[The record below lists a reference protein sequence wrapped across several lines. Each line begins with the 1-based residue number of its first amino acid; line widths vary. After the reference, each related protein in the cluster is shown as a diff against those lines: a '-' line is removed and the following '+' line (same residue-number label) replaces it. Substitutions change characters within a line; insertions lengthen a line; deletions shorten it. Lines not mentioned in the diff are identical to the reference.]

1 MRLTVEAPLARR
13 TTFRIGGPAEL
24 LAEVANERALVAV
37 VRAAAAAGIGFELL
51 GLGSNLLV
59 PDEGVRGLV
68 VALTGELK
76 RIRIR
81 GLRVS
86 AGGGAPLPLVARRAA
101 EAGLAGVEA
110 LSGFPSTVGGGVFM
124 NAGCYGTEIR
134 EVVRSVRLVERDGS
148 RRRVAMSELEPRYRE
163 TNLKRSRAVVARAL
177 FELRPGERAAL
188 VGRIEELNRKRRAA
202 LPSGLPNAGSV
213 FKNPPGDYAGR
224 LLEACG
230 MKGRRAGGAAVSERH
245 ANVIVNVERARA
257 VDVLALMLAGR
268 TAVAERFGVELE
280 PELVLLGA
288 LGDRWRTDAAHA
300 AGAPA

>member
-230 MKGRRAGGAAVSERH
+230 MKGRRAGGATVSERH